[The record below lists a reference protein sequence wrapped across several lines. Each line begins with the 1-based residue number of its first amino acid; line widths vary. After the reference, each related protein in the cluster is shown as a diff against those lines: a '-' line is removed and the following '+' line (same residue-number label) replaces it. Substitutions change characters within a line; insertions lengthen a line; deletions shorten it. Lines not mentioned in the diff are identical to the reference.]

1 MPLDES
7 GEDYLETLFVLEER
21 SGGYVRQIDI
31 AAKMGFSKASISK
44 AMSTL
49 NAEGY
54 VEFGHRGTVR
64 LSRKGRE
71 VAKRIND
78 RHRFFFKTLSDLGVP
93 AEVAQRDAC
102 RMEHAM
108 SEQSYQA
115 LKKELSR

>member
-1 MPLDES
+1 M
-7 GEDYLETLFVLEER
+7 
-21 SGGYVRQIDI
+21 RQIDI

-115 LKKELSR
+115 LKKSCRDNVHNVRSAELKWHE

>member
-1 MPLDES
+1 MPLHES

-71 VAKRIND
+71 VAKMPPAR
-78 RHRFFFKTLSDLGVP
+78 LSDDDS
-93 AEVAQRDAC
+93 AR
-102 RMEHAM
+102 RRYSFHALPI
-108 SEQSYQA
+108 A
-115 LKKELSR
+115 

>member
-1 MPLDES
+1 MPLHES

-54 VEFGHRGTVR
+54 VEFGHRGTVCLLR
-64 LSRKGRE
+64 ACPMMIPR
-71 VAKRIND
+71 VADTHSTR
-78 RHRFFFKTLSDLGVP
+78 
-93 AEVAQRDAC
+93 C
-102 RMEHAM
+102 R
-108 SEQSYQA
+108 
-115 LKKELSR
+115 

>member
-1 MPLDES
+1 MPLHES

-78 RHRFFFKTLSDLGVP
+78 RKDS
-93 AEVAQRDAC
+93 
-102 RMEHAM
+102 
-108 SEQSYQA
+108 S
-115 LKKELSR
+115 SRLFPI